1 MEEEENPGEGKE
13 EEEEGE
19 EERRKGKEERKS
31 LPCARCCTRQHKA
44 LNTDKNTDAGIWKLK
59 CEKTHSPKY

>member
-1 MEEEENPGEGKE
+1 MRGEDKQGKE
-13 EEEEGE
+13 
-19 EERRKGKEERKS
+19 KRKS

-44 LNTDKNTDAGIWKLK
+44 LNTDKNTDADIWKLK